1 MQDDYYLKKEADD
14 FFLRWSSNANLDELK
29 NLRDSKADILN
40 KISDATNLQNKSIL
54 EVGCFIGDL
63 LAVLRDDY
71 GCSVKGIEP
80 SNLACEYALQK
91 FSLELENQPYYN
103 SSQFKL
109 DKDHHHI
116 FDGIILDDVL
126 SWMSR
131 DVIIPVL
138 GSLDWSLK
146 PGGFIFLR
154 DFCPSF
160 SFRYPNHHCVGQD
173 VFNFKQSNGHKSFFI
188 NSGKYLEEFTITT
201 NTKEYQL
208 VETTKQD
215 SALWCDTVLIKVEE
229 PLHPLLSL

>member
-1 MQDDYYLKKEADD
+1 MQDNYYLEKEADD
-14 FFLRWSSNANLDELK
+14 FFLRWSSNINLEEL
-29 NLRDSKADILN
+29 NSLRESKADILR
-40 KISDATNLQNKSIL
+40 KISRAFNLHNKYIL

-63 LAVLRDDY
+63 LACLRDDY

-80 SNLACEYALQK
+80 GSLACEHAKKK
-91 FSLELENQPYYN
+91 FSLEIENQPFYT
-103 SSQFKL
+103 SSLFKL
-109 DKDHHHI
+109 DNDNYQI

-131 DVIIPVL
+131 DIIIPVL

-160 SFRYPNHHCVGQD
+160 SFRYPNHHCTGQNM
-173 VFNFKQSNGHKSFFI
+173 FNFKQSNGHKSFLI
-188 NSGKYLEEFTITT
+188 NSGKYLEEFTLTT
-201 NTKEYQL
+201 NTKEFQL
-208 VETTKQD
+208 VKTTKQD
-215 SALWCDTVLIKVEE
+215 STVWCDTVLIKVEE